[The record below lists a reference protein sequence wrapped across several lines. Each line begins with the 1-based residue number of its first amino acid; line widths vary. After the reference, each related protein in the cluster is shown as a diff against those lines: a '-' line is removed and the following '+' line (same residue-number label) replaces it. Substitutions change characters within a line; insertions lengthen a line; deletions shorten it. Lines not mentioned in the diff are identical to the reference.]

1 MENGML
7 LCEFDY
13 NITVWQE
20 PLRFDGCSMRIHP
33 RLLLDEFFYPCRN
46 GFFSGEFESMLDKP
60 WIAAINGYAIL
71 SKYIDHKGVS

>member
-7 LCEFDY
+7 LYEFDY

-33 RLLLDEFFYPCRN
+33 RLLGLIFFTHVATV
-46 GFFSGEFESMLDKP
+46 FFRRVREH
-60 WIAAINGYAIL
+60 A
-71 SKYIDHKGVS
+71 

>member
-7 LCEFDY
+7 LCVFDY
-13 NITVWQE
+13 SITVWQE

-33 RLLLDEFFYPCRN
+33 RLLGLIFLPMSQRFFP
-46 GFFSGEFESMLDKP
+46 GEFESMLDKP

>member
-33 RLLLDEFFYPCRN
+33 RLLLDESLLPMSQRFFFRRVR
-46 GFFSGEFESMLDKP
+46 EH
-60 WIAAINGYAIL
+60 A
-71 SKYIDHKGVS
+71 